1 MLQYFNVEIYQK
13 RMFEVRQGHLVA
25 GSPKIGTFVPTC
37 LGGVDDRVRQVQRV
51 ARVQVEKF

>member
-1 MLQYFNVEIYQK
+1 MVTNILNSK
-13 RMFEVRQGHLVA
+13 GHLVA

-51 ARVQVEKF
+51 ARVQVEKLWDHYGAI